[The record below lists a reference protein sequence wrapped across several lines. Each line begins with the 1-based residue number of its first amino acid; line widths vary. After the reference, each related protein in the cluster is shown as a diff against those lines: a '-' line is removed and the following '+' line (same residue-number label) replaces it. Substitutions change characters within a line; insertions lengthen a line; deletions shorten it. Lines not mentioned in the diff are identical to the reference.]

1 MWRRGSEQRPTV
13 VLPSD
18 YDMDN
23 PAAPIYLELNE
34 QMPGCEHF
42 DALLLRPVALA
53 AGEQQQADCGHPVAF
68 PCKHKRQCRAH
79 EEFTNF
85 RARRLAEN
93 VATTNKNVTSQAASA
108 RVWDEANVRG
118 ERYRTR
124 NVES

>member
-13 VLPSD
+13 VLPGD

-93 VATTNKNVTSQAASA
+93 VAIRALRIHRQFGSLGHGHGGKLSPWEAAA
-108 RVWDEANVRG
+108 VR
-118 ERYRTR
+118 
-124 NVES
+124 